1 MNQKLEFINL
11 LNMTALHFW
20 LFLGKNKIIRF
31 IEEKCSDFLHIRKV
45 YCNFAESHEDTMSM
59 AILHVAFIALC
70 FFSVFPFLSDICYF
84 IDTCFLSDICSFS
97 ALHFL

>member
-59 AILHVAFIALC
+59 AILMLPL
-70 FFSVFPFLSDICYF
+70 SPFVSLVYF
-84 IDTCFLSDICSFS
+84 RFLVTS
-97 ALHFL
+97 APLLTPVS

>member
-20 LFLGKNKIIRF
+20 LFLSKNKIIRF

-59 AILHVAFIALC
+59 AILMLPL
-70 FFSVFPFLSDICYF
+70 SPFVSLVYF
-84 IDTCFLSDICSFS
+84 RLLVTS
-97 ALHFL
+97 APLLTPVS

>member
-45 YCNFAESHEDTMSM
+45 YCNFAESHEDTMST
-59 AILHVAFIALC
+59 AILMLPL
-70 FFSVFPFLSDICYF
+70 SPFVSLVYF
-84 IDTCFLSDICSFS
+84 RFLVTS
-97 ALHFL
+97 APLLTPVS

>member
-59 AILHVAFIALC
+59 AILMLPLSSFVSLVYFR
-70 FFSVFPFLSDICYF
+70 FLV
-84 IDTCFLSDICSFS
+84 TS
-97 ALHFL
+97 APLLTPVS